1 MNADTGADSVVISPG
16 NNLDET
22 SHGPPGETF
31 QAQDSNV
38 PSVQHMVHAASAS
51 EDMVFAA
58 LAHGACGTLTS
69 LHEHSV
75 HAHAVPAAQA
85 GGTHVPLHEHSAHGE
100 HATSV
105 SGARGVL
112 SPRHQHSA
120 PINSAGRAAPAL
132 DQAGVDPATAVMI
145 DALGSAT
152 VSQVHEQQRPI
163 TRLQKGIQK
172 SKLHTDGTVRW
183 CNSVS
188 TELATLRDALS
199 DVNWKLAMDKEFDT
213 LVKNRTWHLVPPQQ
227 GKNIVDC
234 KWVFK
239 IKKKANDTID
249 RYKARL
255 VAKRFKQKYGIDYE
269 DTFSPVVKATTICT
283 VLSLVVSQGWYLCQL
298 DVQNTFLHGLLE
310 EDVFMRQP
318 PSYEDK
324 SSPNYICNLDKA
336 LYSLKQAP
344 RAWYSRLS
352 LKLQELGFTP
362 SKTGT
367 SLFYYHKG
375 KQTIFIL
382 VCVDDVIVASSSQD
396 AVHAL
401 LRDLEKE
408 FALKDLS
415 DLHYFLGIEV
425 QRSKDGLLMKQQW
438 YATDIL
444 QRVGMM
450 ICKPESTP
458 LSATE
463 KLSRTEGQPLSIE
476 DSTKYR
482 SIVGAL

>member
-213 LVKNRTWHLVPPQQ
+213 LVKNRTGIWCLLNRV
-227 GKNIVDC
+227 KILLIV
-234 KWVFK
+234 
-239 IKKKANDTID
+239 N
-249 RYKARL
+249 
-255 VAKRFKQKYGIDYE
+255 E
-269 DTFSPVVKATTICT
+269 
-283 VLSLVVSQGWYLCQL
+283 
-298 DVQNTFLHGLLE
+298 FL
-310 EDVFMRQP
+310 R
-318 PSYEDK
+318 
-324 SSPNYICNLDKA
+324 
-336 LYSLKQAP
+336 
-344 RAWYSRLS
+344 
-352 LKLQELGFTP
+352 
-362 SKTGT
+362 
-367 SLFYYHKG
+367 
-375 KQTIFIL
+375 
-382 VCVDDVIVASSSQD
+382 
-396 AVHAL
+396 
-401 LRDLEKE
+401 
-408 FALKDLS
+408 
-415 DLHYFLGIEV
+415 
-425 QRSKDGLLMKQQW
+425 
-438 YATDIL
+438 
-444 QRVGMM
+444 
-450 ICKPESTP
+450 
-458 LSATE
+458 
-463 KLSRTEGQPLSIE
+463 
-476 DSTKYR
+476 
-482 SIVGAL
+482 